1 MHVGL
6 AAIFQ
11 NPDRS
16 GGQSD
21 YSVYQKDMKLAL
33 MAEAQGFESVWG
45 IEHHFTDYTMMPDVV
60 DFLSFIG
67 GACRKV
73 KLGTMVVVLP
83 WNDPMRV
90 AEKMSML
97 DCMSDGRAIFG
108 IGRGLA
114 RVEFEGFR
122 VNMGDSRERFVES
135 AEMVLQG
142 LEQGYCEYDGKHI
155 KQPKAR
161 IRPEPFKSFRNRTY
175 AAAVSAESS
184 QIMAKLGIGILVIPQ
199 KPWEVHAQEL
209 KDYNELFMQIHGRA
223 APNPYVA
230 GWVMCDKDAGRAEE
244 LAREYI
250 VGYWRSVVKH
260 YEMNSNHFE
269 STKGYEYYTNLN
281 KALEEM
287 GIDGMA
293 QFFMDLQVWG
303 TPEMCLEKIKDIQAR
318 TNACG
323 FTGIFSYAGMPLE
336 LGRANQSLFAKEVLP
351 ELKKIGPRPAF
362 DLEADTAPAFLRAV
376 G

>member
-1 MHVGL
+1 MHVGM

-11 NPDRS
+11 NPDRDA
-16 GGQSD
+16 GHSD
-21 YSVYQKDMKLAL
+21 YAVYQKDMKLAL
-33 MAEAQGFESVWG
+33 MAESQGFDSVWG

-60 DFLSFIG
+60 DFLSFVG

-73 KLGTMVVVLP
+73 RLGTMVVVLP

-97 DCMSDGRAIFG
+97 DCMSDGRAILG

-122 VNMGDSRERFVES
+122 LDMGDSRERFVES

-155 KQPKAR
+155 RQPRAR
-161 IRPEPFKSFRNRTY
+161 IRPEPFKSFKNRTY

-184 QIMAKLGIGILVIPQ
+184 QIMAKLGVGILVIPQ

-209 KDYNELFMQIHGRA
+209 KDYNDLYLQTHGRA
-223 APNPYVA
+223 APRPIVA
-230 GWVMCDKDAGRAEE
+230 GWVMCDKDGAKAEA

-250 VGYWRSVVKH
+250 AGYWRSVVKH
-260 YEMNSNHFE
+260 YEMNSNHFAT
-269 STKGYEYYTNLN
+269 TKGYEYYSRLN
-281 KALEEM
+281 ETIEQM

-293 QFFMDLQVWG
+293 EFFMNLQVWG
-303 TPEMCLEKIKDIQAR
+303 TPEQCLEKIRDIHSR
-318 TNACG
+318 TDCCG
-323 FTGIFSYAGMPLE
+323 FNGIFSYAGMPLE
-336 LGRANQSLFAKEVLP
+336 VGRANQALFAREVLP
-351 ELKKIGPRPAF
+351 ELKKLGERPAF
-362 DLEADTAPAFLRAV
+362 EVEEDHAPAFLRAV

>member
-1 MHVGL
+1 MHVGM

-11 NPDRS
+11 NPERA
-16 GGQSD
+16 GGISD
-21 YSVYQKDMKLAL
+21 YAVYQRDMKLAL
-33 MAEAQGFESVWG
+33 MAESQGFESVWG

-97 DCMSDGRAIFG
+97 DCMSDGRALFG

-122 VNMGDSRERFVES
+122 QNMGDSRERFVES
-135 AEMVLQG
+135 AEMILQG

-161 IRPEPFKSFRNRTY
+161 IRPEPFKSFKNRTY

-184 QIMAKLGIGILVIPQ
+184 QIMANLGIGVLVIPQ

-209 KDYNELFMQIHGRA
+209 KDYNDLFLQIHGQP
-223 APNPYVA
+223 APRPYIA
-230 GWVMCDKDAGRAEE
+230 GWVMCDQDGAKAEA

-250 VGYWRSVVKH
+250 GGYWRSVVQH
-260 YEMNSNHFE
+260 YEMSSDHFAT
-269 STKGYEYYTNLN
+269 TKGYEYYSKLN
-281 KALEEM
+281 ETIEQM
-287 GIDGMA
+287 GVDGMA
-293 QFFMDLQVWG
+293 EFFMSLQVWG
-303 TPEMCLEKIKDIQAR
+303 TPEQCYEKLKDIHAR
-318 TNACG
+318 TDACG
-323 FTGIFSYAGMPLE
+323 FTGVFSYAGMPLE
-336 LGRANQSLFAKEVLP
+336 IARANQSLFAREVLP
-351 ELKKIGPRPAF
+351 QLKQLGSRPAF

>member
-1 MHVGL
+1 MHVGM

-11 NPDRS
+11 NPERA
-16 GGQSD
+16 GGISD
-21 YSVYQKDMKLAL
+21 YAVYQRDMKLAL
-33 MAEAQGFESVWG
+33 MAESQGFESVWG

-97 DCMSDGRAIFG
+97 DCMSDGRALFG

-122 VNMGDSRERFVES
+122 QNMGDSRERFVES
-135 AEMVLQG
+135 AEMILQG

-161 IRPEPFKSFRNRTY
+161 IRPEPFKSFKNRTY

-184 QIMAKLGIGILVIPQ
+184 QIMANLGVGVLVIPQ

-209 KDYNELFMQIHGRA
+209 KDYNDLFLQIHGQA
-223 APNPYVA
+223 APRPYVA
-230 GWVMCDKDAGRAEE
+230 GWVMCDQDGAKAEA

-250 VGYWRSVVKH
+250 GGYWRSVVQH
-260 YEMNSNHFE
+260 YEMSSDHFAT
-269 STKGYEYYTNLN
+269 TKGYEYYSKLN
-281 KALEEM
+281 ETIEQM
-287 GIDGMA
+287 GVDGMA
-293 QFFMDLQVWG
+293 EFFMSLQVWG
-303 TPEMCLEKIKDIQAR
+303 TPEQCYEKLKDIHAR
-318 TNACG
+318 TDACG
-323 FTGIFSYAGMPLE
+323 FTGVFSYAGMPLE
-336 LGRANQSLFAKEVLP
+336 IARANQSLFAREVLP
-351 ELKKIGPRPAF
+351 QLKQLGSRPAF

>member
-1 MHVGL
+1 MHVGM
-6 AAIFQ
+6 ASIFQ
-11 NPDRS
+11 NPDHA
-16 GGQSD
+16 GGTSD

-33 MAEAQGFESVWG
+33 MAEGLGFESVWG

-122 VNMGDSRERFVES
+122 VDMNTSRERFVES

-142 LEQGYCEYDGKHI
+142 LEQGFCEYDGKHI
-155 KQPKAR
+155 KQPRAR
-161 IRPEPFKSFRNRTY
+161 IRPEPFKSFKNRTY

-199 KPWEVHAQEL
+199 KPWEQHAQEL
-209 KDYNELFMQIHGRA
+209 KDYNELFLQMHGHA
-223 APNPYVA
+223 APRPYIA
-230 GWVMCDKDAGRAEE
+230 GWVMCDKDAGKAEE
-244 LAREYI
+244 MARQYI
-250 VGYWRSVVKH
+250 AGYWRSVVQH
-260 YEMNSNHFE
+260 YEMESNHFAT
-269 STKGYEYYTNLN
+269 TKGYEYYSTLN
-281 KALEEM
+281 QTIDTI
-287 GIDGMA
+287 GVDGMA
-293 QFFMDLQVWG
+293 DFFMNLQVWG
-303 TPEMCLEKIKDIQAR
+303 TPEQCFERMKDIHAR
-318 TNACG
+318 TDACG
-323 FTGIFSYAGMPLE
+323 FTGIFGYAGMSLE
-336 LGRANQSLFAKEVLP
+336 HSRANMTLFAKDVMP
-351 ELKKIGPRPAF
+351 ELKQLGARPAF
-362 DLEADTAPAFLRAV
+362 DVEDAHAPAFLRAV